1 MSEFALHPQLAADSF
16 RFRELELCSV
26 RVMDNKTV
34 PWLLLVPRVGAARE
48 LIDLDAAAQQ
58 QLMREIAWSLQA
70 LRSAFNPDKLNVA
83 ALGNVVPQLHVHVV
97 ARFRT
102 DPAWPRPVWGNLLPA
117 PLSEVE
123 RREFCE
129 RLDRHWP
136 VIE

>member
-16 RFRELELCSV
+16 RFRELALCSV

-70 LRSAFNPDKLNVA
+70 LRSAFTPDKLNVA

-102 DPAWPRPVWGNLLPA
+102 DPAWPKPVWGNLLSA
-117 PLSEVE
+117 PFSEVE